1 MDEKEFLAKRRN
13 RAIATILG
21 YKDRELDQYLPPE
34 VSERFRKEIL
44 DQINELCDV
53 AIDLISSSAS
63 VNQVYLDRIDEIH
76 AAVVE
81 G

>member
-21 YKDRELDQYLPPE
+21 FKDRELDEYLPPE

-53 AIDLISSSAS
+53 AIDLISSSAQ

-76 AAVVE
+76 AAVVVE
-81 G
+81 